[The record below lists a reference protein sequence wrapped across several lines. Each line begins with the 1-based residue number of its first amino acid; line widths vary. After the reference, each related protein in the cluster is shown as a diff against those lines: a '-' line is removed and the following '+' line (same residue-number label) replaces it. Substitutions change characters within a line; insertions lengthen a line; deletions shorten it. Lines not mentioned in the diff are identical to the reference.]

1 LPRPCPLANS
11 PQSPADRRQP
21 WPAFAGLATV
31 VVAWLATATLASST
45 LADQPST
52 DQPSTDQRSAQ
63 QRSGKQ
69 PSTDQPSTDQRSA
82 QQRSAKQREAF
93 VRFLTNRGVDAAPDK
108 LTALLRDLQP
118 NGARFAQ
125 QRAAFE
131 RFRAPDHATR
141 EAALRTLV
149 AEPWVPPQ
157 LVREYANAPDPE
169 TRWRTRR
176 LQQLAGAAQEQFAR
190 VAGQL
195 LHTAEPSAPYAR
207 SPLGTHTLIATGNRG
222 VALELDGDG
231 KEQWRVPFRAW
242 SAERLAGGA
251 TLLASV
257 EEQAVVEI
265 DREGQVLWRYGPV
278 AATRAKP
285 LANGNL
291 LVVDYPGGRVLE
303 LGRDRSIRWQYS
315 VDEPCF
321 DAERLNNGHTLVAT
335 ANLIQEIAFDGGTV
349 WQWQIRGRVNGVQ
362 ALSDGR
368 ILVANY
374 GANEVAELNDE
385 ARVVRR
391 IDEPQPSDAFR
402 LANGHTLVATAT
414 RVVEFNPSGE
424 LLRVL
429 TTARYGSARR

>member
-1 LPRPCPLANS
+1 MERLHHSVFANRGYRVSEETLREQLPELMTEDDPL
-11 PQSPADRRQP
+11 
-21 WPAFAGLATV
+21 
-31 VVAWLATATLASST
+31 WL
-45 LADQPST
+45 
-52 DQPSTDQRSAQ
+52 
-63 QRSGKQ
+63 
-69 PSTDQPSTDQRSA
+69 
-82 QQRSAKQREAF
+82 SAKDKATIKELYDEMADPDDPGGVKNLRQRQAIELVKVPYIVERAKEIIESGGSVVLFLNFHESIDTAKKQFPEAEVIDGRVPQTERRKTQDSF
-93 VRFLTNRGVDAAPDK
+93 QKNDLRGVIVQIAAGGQSIDLHDLDGRYPRV
-108 LTALLRDLQP
+108 ALLC
-118 NGARFAQ
+118 
-125 QRAAFE
+125 
-131 RFRAPDHATR
+131 
-141 EAALRTLV
+141 
-149 AEPWVPPQ
+149 PQ
-157 LVREYANAPDPE
+157 
-169 TRWRTRR
+169 
-176 LQQLAGAAQEQFAR
+176 F
-190 VAGQL
+190 
-195 LHTAEPSAPYAR
+195 S
-207 SPLGTHTLIATGNRG
+207 GT
-222 VALELDGDG
+222 
-231 KEQWRVPFRAW
+231 
-242 SAERLAGGA
+242 
-251 TLLASV
+251 V

-278 AATRAKP
+278 AATLAKP

-335 ANLIQEIAFDGGTV
+335 ANLIKEIAFDGGTV

-391 IDEPQPSDAFR
+391 IDEPQPSDALR